1 MIWNFLKRQRK
12 RAYPAEDE
20 APSAK
25 ALAATQVPRTRLRD
39 ATLVITH
46 AEVCDRHGTGALLGK
61 IFENEHALVVFYS
74 RNIFNH
80 QSRGTVTHHV
90 PHPEAELEVAERKV
104 ATLLDDHEVKRI
116 LCVPFFPDDAL
127 SAIAAAKVTSAPL
140 VTYIMDDQNLFFQGI
155 ADPLMKMLLERS
167 AMRFAISEAL
177 RSGFEEKYGLPV
189 YIIPPANCRRWFA
202 PSDFPSPNN
211 QPPKGV
217 IIGNVW
223 SPEILEEVRGLIKAS
238 GLTVEWFGNAGKPF
252 IQLDAAELAKEGLIM
267 HGIVPEDRL
276 VHALRQF
283 DYSILPSGNLSGTLA
298 HDWLFRASLPSR
310 LIYLMTTAHLPI
322 VVLGDPKTAAG
333 RFVTQLELGVASPY
347 RSHEFRVAI
356 SDVTNPKTVERIR
369 RKAAE
374 LAPTFASEPIN
385 DWIWRSVEIGKP
397 IDDRYEKVFE
407 LFRWSDSILSDTGS
421 ARVLHE

>member
-12 RAYPAEDE
+12 PAYPAEDE

-25 ALAATQVPRTRLRD
+25 ALAATQLPRTRLRD

-90 PHPEAELEVAERKV
+90 PHPEAELEVAERKL

-177 RSGFEEKYGLPV
+177 RSGFKQKYGLPV
-189 YIIPPANCRRWFA
+189 WIIPPATSRRLFA
-202 PSDFPSPNN
+202 PVDLPPPNN
-211 QPPKGV
+211 QTPRGV

-223 SPEILEEVRGLIKAS
+223 SKEMLQQLRELVKAS
-238 GLTVEWFGNAGKPF
+238 GLSVEWFGNAGKPF
-252 IQLDAAELAKEGLIM
+252 IQLDSAELLKEGIIL
-267 HGIVPEDRL
+267 HGVVAEDDL
-276 VHALRQF
+276 VRALRQF
-283 DYSILPSGNLSGTLA
+283 DYAILPSGNMSGMIE

-310 LIYLMTTAHLPI
+310 LIYMLTTAHLPI
-322 VVLGDPKTAAG
+322 VVLGDPETAAG
-333 RFVTQLELGVASPY
+333 EFVARLELGVASPY
-347 RSHEFRVAI
+347 RTSEFRAAV
-356 SDVTNPKTVERIR
+356 SEVTNLETATRIR
-369 RKAAE
+369 RKAAQ
-374 LAPTFASEPIN
+374 LDPTFASEPISE
-385 DWIWRSVEIGKP
+385 WIWRSVQIGKP
-397 IDDRYEKVFE
+397 FDDRYEKVFE
-407 LFRWSDSILSDTGS
+407 LFRSTPS
-421 ARVLHE
+421 

>member
-12 RAYPAEDE
+12 PAYPAEDE

-90 PHPEAELEVAERKV
+90 PHQGGSWGAEAELEVAERKV

-189 YIIPPANCRRWFA
+189 WIIPPANCRRWFA

-252 IQLDAAELAKEGLIM
+252 IQLDAAELAKEGLIL
-267 HGIVPEDRL
+267 HGIVPGRSARTRTSTVRLRNPTEWKPERHTGTRL
-276 VHALRQF
+276 VVSGQP
-283 DYSILPSGNLSGTLA
+283 SIQADLPDD
-298 HDWLFRASLPSR
+298 HRAPADRGFGRPQNRSR
-310 LIYLMTTAHLPI
+310 PI
-322 VVLGDPKTAAG
+322 RYPTRAG
-333 RFVTQLELGVASPY
+333 CRFSVQKPRIQGS
-347 RSHEFRVAI
+347 
-356 SDVTNPKTVERIR
+356 NIR
-369 RKAAE
+369 RHESENGRADPAE
-374 LAPTFASEPIN
+374 SGRAGPDVCQRADQRLDLAL
-385 DWIWRSVEIGKP
+385 G
-397 IDDRYEKVFE
+397 
-407 LFRWSDSILSDTGS
+407 
-421 ARVLHE
+421 